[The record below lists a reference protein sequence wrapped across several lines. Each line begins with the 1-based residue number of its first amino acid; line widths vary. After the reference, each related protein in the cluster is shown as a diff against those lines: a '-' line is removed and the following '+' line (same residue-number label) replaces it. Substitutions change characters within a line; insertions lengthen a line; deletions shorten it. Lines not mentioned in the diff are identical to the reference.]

1 MMSTIYVRV
10 YHRISKHRRYGRI
23 AVEWQDKVQ
32 NFCARK
38 IRASGGL

>member
-1 MMSTIYVRV
+1 MATV
-10 YHRISKHRRYGRI
+10 YGRVFHFMSR
-23 AVEWQDKVQ
+23 ARRFYTPSLAWQSKVQ